1 MKVYPACV
9 RFLINVFPVP
19 PSLPSQLILKSSP
32 GTERLS
38 IQMWPSCGLEFSMEE
53 RKTPC
58 VLPISF
64 STFPSELVARG
75 HGACLMAAVF
85 VPSVTAVMSW
95 LVELWMWA
103 HPV

>member
-1 MKVYPACV
+1 
-9 RFLINVFPVP
+9 
-19 PSLPSQLILKSSP
+19 
-32 GTERLS
+32 
-38 IQMWPSCGLEFSMEE
+38 MEE